1 MKTEAATENVENFED
16 GGIRKGPAF
25 IKICQWKTGQEQ
37 LLIFSPIDLLYIY
50 SWGPSKILVDGLN
63 DRFKWFSVIQQS

>member
-25 IKICQWKTGQEQ
+25 IKICQ
-37 LLIFSPIDLLYIY
+37 
-50 SWGPSKILVDGLN
+50 
-63 DRFKWFSVIQQS
+63 